1 MNGCFKALRPA
12 LSGKWCLGRTS
23 EQGLWA
29 KSRENVVSLKSH
41 GDRPRPF
48 GCSRKGSFDPV
59 AGVPGAGSEGLP
71 RGEAH
76 EAAHLTRHLGQH
88 PDGAG
93 LGFRSCK
100 ARAR

>member
-1 MNGCFKALRPA
+1 M
-12 LSGKWCLGRTS
+12 
-23 EQGLWA
+23 
-29 KSRENVVSLKSH
+29 SLKSH

-76 EAAHLTRHLGQH
+76 EAAHLAAWAVSKVGNSSSRSAPGW
-88 PDGAG
+88 GWF
-93 LGFRSCK
+93 GFPVLQGKGKVMGSLRLCRLSTGPL
-100 ARAR
+100 